1 MSYKTLKSHIHSRS
15 HRIKSTL
22 LVLIIIAGCLPTKA
36 QSLEENLIVGAERI
50 GDYIEQ
56 LENKNIAI
64 VANATSVVRR
74 GNRNSYT
81 HLVDTL
87 LSRKIEVSKIF
98 SPEHGFRT
106 IADAGEK
113 VSSSIDP
120 KTGIEIVSLYGKQR
134 KPTKEDLNDVD
145 LILFDI
151 QDVGVRFYTYIAT
164 LQYVMEAA
172 ADNHIPLIVLDRPN
186 PNGDIVDGPVMEKEN
201 TSFLGLQP
209 IPLVYGLTIGEYA
222 RLLNE
227 ENWLETEK
235 SLELK
240 VIQMA
245 NYDRTHRYHLP
256 IKPSP
261 NLPNAQS
268 IALYPS
274 LGLFEGTHINAG
286 RGTPQPFQRYGSKD
300 LDQTVFSFNYEV
312 TSTPGAKYP
321 KQLGELCYGEDLSQV
336 EVPKKVSLYWLL
348 KAYHHHKGSFFKSES
363 FKLHSGQSALEEMI
377 QSGFTEN
384 QIRATW
390 EKDLEAFKVIRS
402 RHIMYP

>member
-1 MSYKTLKSHIHSRS
+1 MS
-15 HRIKSTL
+15 
-22 LVLIIIAGCLPTKA
+22 TKA
-36 QSLEENLIVGAERI
+36 QSLEESLVVGAERI
-50 GDYIEQ
+50 DHYIEQ
-56 LENKNIAI
+56 LQNKNIAI
-64 VANATSVVRR
+64 VANATSVVRKSD
-74 GNRNSYT
+74 RNSFT

-87 LSRKIEVSKIF
+87 LSKNIVVAKIF

-106 IADAGEK
+106 TADAGEK
-113 VSSSIDP
+113 VSSGIDP
-120 KTGIEIVSLYGKQR
+120 KTGIEIVSLYGKHR
-134 KPTKEDLNDVD
+134 KPTKEDLNDID

-172 ADNHIPLIVLDRPN
+172 ADQDIPMIVLDRPN
-186 PNGDIVDGPVMEKEN
+186 PNGDMIDGPVMEKEN

-222 RLLNE
+222 HLLNE

-235 SLELK
+235 SLDLE
-240 VIQMA
+240 VIQML
-245 NYDRTHRYHLP
+245 NYDRTYRYHLP

-274 LGLFEGTHINAG
+274 LGLFEGTHVNAG

-300 LDQTVFSFNYEV
+300 LDSTVFGFSYEV
-312 TSTPGAKYP
+312 TSNPGAKYP
-321 KQLGELCYGEDLSQV
+321 KQLGEQCYGEDLSQV
-336 EVPKKVSLYWLL
+336 EVAKKVNLQWLL
-348 KAYHHHKGSFFKSES
+348 KAYQHHKGSFFKSES

-377 QSGFTEN
+377 RSGFTES

-402 RHIMYP
+402 GHLMYP

>member
-134 KPTKEDLNDVD
+134 KPTKEDLNGVD

-377 QSGFTEN
+377 QSGFTEK

>member
-164 LQYVMEAA
+164 LQYIMEAA

-186 PNGDIVDGPVMEKEN
+186 PNGDLVDGPVMEKEN

-240 VIQMA
+240 VIQMD

-312 TSTPGAKYP
+312 TSTQGAKYP
-321 KQLGELCYGEDLSQV
+321 KQLGELCYGEDLSLV
-336 EVPKKVSLYWLL
+336 EVPKKVSLHWLL
-348 KAYHHHKGSFFKSES
+348 KAYHHHKGAFFKSES

>member
-1 MSYKTLKSHIHSRS
+1 M
-15 HRIKSTL
+15 
-22 LVLIIIAGCLPTKA
+22 PTKA
-36 QSLEENLIVGAERI
+36 QSLEGKLVVGAERI
-50 GDYIEQ
+50 DHYIEQ
-56 LENKNIAI
+56 LQNKNIAI
-64 VANATSVVRR
+64 VANATSVVRK
-74 GNRNSYT
+74 NDRNSFT

-106 IADAGEK
+106 TADAGEK
-113 VSSSIDP
+113 VSSSIDS
-120 KTGIEIVSLYGKQR
+120 KTGIEIVSLYGKHR
-134 KPTKEDLNDVD
+134 KPTKEDLNDID

-172 ADNHIPLIVLDRPN
+172 ADYQIPMIVLDRPN
-186 PNGDIVDGPVMEKEN
+186 PNGDLVDGPVMEKEN

-222 RLLNE
+222 HLLNE
-227 ENWLETEK
+227 ENWLETEM
-235 SLELK
+235 SLKLE

-261 NLPNAQS
+261 NLPNVQS

-300 LDQTVFSFNYEV
+300 LDPTVFSFNYEV

-321 KQLGELCYGEDLSQV
+321 KQLGEQCYGEDLSRV
-336 EVPKKVSLYWLL
+336 EVPKKVSLRWIL
-348 KAYHHHKGSFFKSES
+348 KAYQHHKGAFFKSES

-377 QSGFTEN
+377 QSGLTEN

>member
-15 HRIKSTL
+15 HHIKSTL

-377 QSGFTEN
+377 QSGFTEK

>member
-1 MSYKTLKSHIHSRS
+1 MSHKTLKSHIHSRS

-22 LVLIIIAGCLPTKA
+22 LVLIIIAGCLSTKA
-36 QSLEENLIVGAERI
+36 QSLEESLVVGAERI
-50 GDYIEQ
+50 DHYIEQ
-56 LENKNIAI
+56 LQNKNIAI
-64 VANATSVVRR
+64 VANATSVVRKSDR
-74 GNRNSYT
+74 TSFT

-87 LSRKIEVSKIF
+87 LSKNIAVSKIF

-106 IADAGEK
+106 TADAGEK
-113 VSSSIDP
+113 VSSGIDP
-120 KTGIEIVSLYGKQR
+120 KTGIEIVSLYGKHR
-134 KPTKEDLNDVD
+134 KPTKEDLNDID

-172 ADNHIPLIVLDRPN
+172 ADQDIPMIVLDRPN
-186 PNGDIVDGPVMEKEN
+186 PNGDMIDGPVMEKEN

-222 RLLNE
+222 HLLNE

-235 SLELK
+235 SLDLE
-240 VIQMA
+240 VIQML
-245 NYDRTHRYHLP
+245 NYDRTYRYHLP

-274 LGLFEGTHINAG
+274 LGLFEGTHVNAG

-300 LDQTVFSFNYEV
+300 LDSTVFGFSYEV
-312 TSTPGAKYP
+312 TSNPGAKYP
-321 KQLGELCYGEDLSQV
+321 KQLGEQCYGEDLSQV
-336 EVPKKVSLYWLL
+336 EVAKKVNLQWLL
-348 KAYHHHKGSFFKSES
+348 KAYQHHKGSFFKSES

-377 QSGFTEN
+377 RSGFTES

-402 RHIMYP
+402 GHLMYP

>member
-1 MSYKTLKSHIHSRS
+1 M
-15 HRIKSTL
+15 
-22 LVLIIIAGCLPTKA
+22 LIIIAGCLPTKA

-56 LENKNIAI
+56 LEDKNIAI

-286 RGTPQPFQRYGSKD
+286 RGTSQPFQRYGSKD

>member
-1 MSYKTLKSHIHSRS
+1 M
-15 HRIKSTL
+15 
-22 LVLIIIAGCLPTKA
+22 LIIIAGSLPIKA
-36 QSLEENLIVGAERI
+36 QSLEEKLVVGAERI
-50 GDYIEQ
+50 DNYIEQ
-56 LENKNIAI
+56 LQNKNIAI
-64 VANATSVVRR
+64 VANATSVVR
-74 GNRNSYT
+74 NSDRNSFT

-87 LSRKIEVSKIF
+87 LSRKIAVSKIF

-106 IADAGEK
+106 TADAGEK
-113 VSSSIDP
+113 VSTGIDP
-120 KTGIEIVSLYGKQR
+120 RTGIKIVSLYGKHR

-172 ADNHIPLIVLDRPN
+172 ADYQIPMIVLDRPN
-186 PNGDIVDGPVMEKEN
+186 PNGDMVDGPVMEKEN

-222 RLLNE
+222 HLLNE
-227 ENWLETEK
+227 ENWLETEM
-235 SLELK
+235 SLKLE

-245 NYDRTHRYHLP
+245 HYDRTHRYNLP

-274 LGLFEGTHINAG
+274 LGLFEGTLINAG
-286 RGTPQPFQRYGSKD
+286 RGTPQPFQRFGSKD
-300 LDQTVFSFNYEV
+300 LDPTVFSFNYEV

-336 EVPKKVSLYWLL
+336 EVSKKVSLQWLL
-348 KAYHHHKGSFFKSES
+348 KAYHNHKGSFFKSES

-402 RHIMYP
+402 RYIMYP

>member
-1 MSYKTLKSHIHSRS
+1 M
-15 HRIKSTL
+15 
-22 LVLIIIAGCLPTKA
+22 VLIILAGCLPIKA
-36 QSLEENLIVGAERI
+36 QSLEENLVVGAERI
-50 GDYIEQ
+50 DHYIEQ
-56 LENKNIAI
+56 LQNKNIAI
-64 VANATSVVRR
+64 VANATSVVRKSD
-74 GNRNSYT
+74 RNSFT

-87 LSRKIEVSKIF
+87 LSRKIAVSKIF

-106 IADAGEK
+106 TADAGEK

-120 KTGIEIVSLYGKQR
+120 KTGIEIVSLYGKHR
-134 KPTKEDLNDVD
+134 KPTKEDLNCVD

-172 ADNHIPLIVLDRPN
+172 ADYDIPMIVLDRPN
-186 PNGDIVDGPVMEKEN
+186 PNGDIVDGPLMEKEN

-222 RLLNE
+222 HLLDE
-227 ENWLETEK
+227 ENWLDTEK
-235 SLELK
+235 SLDLE
-240 VIQMA
+240 VIRMIH
-245 NYDRTHRYHLP
+245 YDRTHRYHLP

-300 LDQTVFSFNYEV
+300 LDPTVFGFNYEV

-321 KQLGELCYGEDLSQV
+321 KQLGERCYGEDLSQV
-336 EVPKKVSLYWLL
+336 EVAKKISLEWLL
-348 KAYHHHKGSFFKSES
+348 KAYHHHKGDFFKSES
-363 FKLHSGQSALEEMI
+363 FKLHSGQSALEKMI
-377 QSGFTEN
+377 QSGFTES

-402 RHIMYP
+402 LHIMYP

>member
-134 KPTKEDLNDVD
+134 KPTKEDLNGVD

-286 RGTPQPFQRYGSKD
+286 RGTSQPFQRYGSKD

>member
-1 MSYKTLKSHIHSRS
+1 
-15 HRIKSTL
+15 
-22 LVLIIIAGCLPTKA
+22 LPIKA
-36 QSLEENLIVGAERI
+36 QSLEESLVVGAERI
-50 GDYIEQ
+50 DHYIEQ
-56 LENKNIAI
+56 LQNKNIAI
-64 VANATSVVRR
+64 VANATSVVRKSD
-74 GNRNSYT
+74 RNSFT

-87 LSRKIEVSKIF
+87 LSKNIAVSKIF

-106 IADAGEK
+106 TADAGEK
-113 VSSSIDP
+113 VSSGIDT
-120 KTGIEIVSLYGKQR
+120 KTGIEIVSLYGKHR
-134 KPTKEDLNDVD
+134 KPTKEDLNDID

-172 ADNHIPLIVLDRPN
+172 ADQDIPMIVLDRPN
-186 PNGDIVDGPVMEKEN
+186 PNGDMVDGPVMEKEN

-222 RLLNE
+222 HLINE

-235 SLELK
+235 SLDLE
-240 VIQMA
+240 VIQMM
-245 NYDRTHRYHLP
+245 NYDRT
-256 IKPSP
+256 
-261 NLPNAQS
+261 
-268 IALYPS
+268 LYPS
-274 LGLFEGTHINAG
+274 LGLFEGTHVNAG

-300 LDQTVFSFNYEV
+300 LDSTVFGFSYEV

-321 KQLGELCYGEDLSQV
+321 KQLGERCYGEDLSQV
-336 EVPKKVSLYWLL
+336 EVANKVNLQWLL

-377 QSGFTEN
+377 RSGFTES

>member
-1 MSYKTLKSHIHSRS
+1 M
-15 HRIKSTL
+15 
-22 LVLIIIAGCLPTKA
+22 GCLPAKA
-36 QSLEENLIVGAERI
+36 QSLEESLVVGAERI
-50 GDYIEQ
+50 DHYIEQ
-56 LENKNIAI
+56 LQNKKIAI
-64 VANATSVVRR
+64 VANATSVVRKSD
-74 GNRNSYT
+74 RNSFT

-87 LSRKIEVSKIF
+87 LSRKIAVSKIF

-106 IADAGEK
+106 TADAGEK

-120 KTGIEIVSLYGKQR
+120 KTGIKIVSLYGKHR

-172 ADNHIPLIVLDRPN
+172 ADHDIPMMILDRPN

-222 RLLNE
+222 QLLVK

-235 SLELK
+235 SLEIE
-240 VIQMA
+240 VIQMV

-274 LGLFEGTHINAG
+274 LGLFEGTYINAG

-300 LDQTVFSFNYEV
+300 LDSTVFSFNYKV

-321 KQLGELCYGEDLSQV
+321 KQLGGRCYGEDLSQI
-336 EVPKKVSLYWLL
+336 EVAKKVNLQWLL
-348 KAYHHHKGSFFKSES
+348 KAYHHHKESFFKSES

-377 QSGFTEN
+377 RAGFTES

-390 EKDLEAFKVIRS
+390 KKDLEAFKVIRS

>member
-1 MSYKTLKSHIHSRS
+1 M
-15 HRIKSTL
+15 
-22 LVLIIIAGCLPTKA
+22 PTKA
-36 QSLEENLIVGAERI
+36 QSLEEKLVVGAERI
-50 GDYIEQ
+50 DHYIEQ
-56 LENKNIAI
+56 LQNKNIAI
-64 VANATSVVRR
+64 VANATSVVRKSD
-74 GNRNSYT
+74 GNSFT

-106 IADAGEK
+106 TADAGEK

-120 KTGIEIVSLYGKQR
+120 ETGIEIVSLYGKHR
-134 KPTKEDLNDVD
+134 KPTKEDLNDID

-186 PNGDIVDGPVMEKEN
+186 PNGDLVDGPVMEKEN

-222 RLLNE
+222 HLLNE
-227 ENWLETEK
+227 ENWLETEM
-235 SLELK
+235 SLKLE

-261 NLPNAQS
+261 NLPNVQS

-300 LDQTVFSFNYEV
+300 LDPTVFDFSYEV

-321 KQLGELCYGEDLSQV
+321 KQLGERCYGEDLSRV
-336 EVPKKVSLYWLL
+336 EAPKKVSLRWLL
-348 KAYHHHKGSFFKSES
+348 KAYQHHKGAFFKSES

-390 EKDLEAFKVIRS
+390 EKDLEAFKAIRS

>member
-1 MSYKTLKSHIHSRS
+1 MSYKALKSLIRSRS

-36 QSLEENLIVGAERI
+36 QSLEKKLVVGAERI
-50 GDYIEQ
+50 DQYIEQ
-56 LENKNIAI
+56 LQNKNIAI
-64 VANATSVVRR
+64 VANATSVVRKSD
-74 GNRNSYT
+74 RNSFT

-87 LSRKIEVSKIF
+87 LSRKIAVSKIF

-106 IADAGEK
+106 TADAGEK
-113 VSSSIDP
+113 VSSGIDP
-120 KTGIEIVSLYGKQR
+120 GTGIEIVSLYGKHR
-134 KPTKEDLNDVD
+134 KPTKEDLNNVD

-172 ADNHIPLIVLDRPN
+172 ADYEIPMIVLDRPN

-209 IPLVYGLTIGEYA
+209 IPLIYGLTIGEYA
-222 RLLNE
+222 YLLTK

-235 SLELK
+235 SLDLE
-240 VIQMA
+240 VIQMV
-245 NYDRTHRYHLP
+245 NYDRTHRYQLP

-286 RGTPQPFQRYGSKD
+286 RGTTKPFQRYGSKD
-300 LDQTVFSFNYEV
+300 LDPTVFSFHYKV
-312 TSTPGAKYP
+312 ASTPGAKYP
-321 KQLGELCYGEDLSQV
+321 KQLGEQCYGEDLSQV
-336 EVPKKVSLYWLL
+336 EVVKKVSLQWLL
-348 KAYHHHKGSFFKSES
+348 KAYHHHKGSFFKSQS
-363 FKLHSGQSALEEMI
+363 FKRHSGQSALEGMI
-377 QSGFTEN
+377 QSGFTES

-390 EKDLEAFKVIRS
+390 ENDLEAFKVIRS

>member
-1 MSYKTLKSHIHSRS
+1 
-15 HRIKSTL
+15 
-22 LVLIIIAGCLPTKA
+22 VLIIIAGCLPTKA

-286 RGTPQPFQRYGSKD
+286 RGTPQPFQRYGAKD

-336 EVPKKVSLYWLL
+336 EVPKKVSLFWLL

-384 QIRATW
+384 QIRASW

-402 RHIMYP
+402 RHIIYP